1 MSKPNKA
8 LKDDFKP
15 ASQCKPG
22 GIILRIFPVGQ
33 PEREAD
39 SLCFE
44 DARALKDYLKKHSP
58 PDGMAYGIRDADLRD
73 LKIKTLDFHNGYLE
87 NVDLSG
93 AEIRL
98 AAFAGAT
105 LKNVNFNHASL
116 KQLNLRDG
124 KAVDCSFASAD
135 MPGCNL
141 IRAKTQNCD
150 FRYAQM
156 GNGFLRRTVFDKAR
170 LDGTDVSGTDMSR
183 VEIREATATQINLET
198 AHAEGGQF
206 EDVDFTSANMS
217 HTNLDHVRM
226 IGCNLK
232 DITLTGRETAKDVA
246 LAGCKHDQQLA
257 ALMQGEALYNPRVG
271 ARALWSI
278 RKKQKPKI

>member
-15 ASQCKPG
+15 AAQCKPD
-22 GIILRIFPVGQ
+22 GIILRIFPVGR
-33 PEREAD
+33 PENEAD
-39 SLCFE
+39 SLCFD
-44 DARALKDYLKKHSP
+44 DAKALKDYLKKHAP
-58 PDGMAYGIRDADLRD
+58 PDGMAYGIRDANLRD

-98 AAFAGAT
+98 AAFSGAT

-124 KAVDCSFASAD
+124 KAVDCSFASAG

-156 GNGFLRRTVFDKAR
+156 GNGFLRRTVFDAAL
-170 LDGTDVSGTDMSR
+170 LDGADISGTDMSR
-183 VEIREATATQINLET
+183 VEIRDAKAMQINMET
-198 AHAEGGQF
+198 AHAEGGLF
-206 EDVDFTSANMS
+206 ENVDFAAANMS
-217 HTNLDHVRM
+217 HANLDHVRM

-232 DITLTGRETAKDVA
+232 DITMTGRETAQGIA
-246 LAGCKHDQQLA
+246 LAGCKHDQQFA
-257 ALMQGEALYNPRVG
+257 ALIQGSSLYNPRVG
-271 ARALWSI
+271 ARALWAM
-278 RKKQKPKI
+278 RKKQKPKV